1 MRCYRTG
8 NIKQIELLYAYA
20 YVYRGG
26 LRSWVFSFFC
36 FSFFLRFRLLLLLL
50 LAALEYANMAT
61 APLLSSPASSVNF
74 CRRRG
79 RFSF

>member
-1 MRCYRTG
+1 MPMPMFIVG
-8 NIKQIELLYAYA
+8 
-20 YVYRGG
+20 VFGRGFF
-26 LRSWVFSFFC
+26 LFFVFR
-36 FSFFLRFRLLLLLL
+36 FFLRFRLLLLL

-79 RFSF
+79 RFSFFC